1 MVPNRAKH
9 QKCIYG
15 IVYYGIVFE
24 NNSATDVSYAPKGV
38 SLKNVHISLNL
49 VQSKSTTK
57 HDFFYIANPEKNIFW
72 KVLVSNAFGFHRKL
86 QILSLIQQ
94 ASNDFP
100 KNTLRESK

>member
-15 IVYYGIVFE
+15 IVYYGI
-24 NNSATDVSYAPKGV
+24 SYAPKGV

-57 HDFFYIANPEKNIFW
+57 HDFFYIANPEKNIF
-72 KVLVSNAFGFHRKL
+72 
-86 QILSLIQQ
+86 
-94 ASNDFP
+94 
-100 KNTLRESK
+100 

>member
-1 MVPNRAKH
+1 MVTNRTKH

-24 NNSATDVSYAPKGV
+24 NNSATDVNYVSKGV

-57 HDFFYIANPEKNIFW
+57 HGFFYIANPEKNIFW
-72 KVLVSNAFGFHRKL
+72 KVCLKCFW
-86 QILSLIQQ
+86 I
-94 ASNDFP
+94 P
-100 KNTLRESK
+100 